1 MLVVRSLKLIFVV
14 ECGVGGSESC
24 IFISPFLSVS
34 LGARPFPLVEGNLHP
49 RALVISSLHLKNSQI
64 KSRPRDLAPYPDLL
78 KSDRQNINNT
88 PSMQQGE
95 EDEQSVT

>member
-1 MLVVRSLKLIFVV
+1 MLILNQVI
-14 ECGVGGSESC
+14 
-24 IFISPFLSVS
+24 ITVS

-88 PSMQQGE
+88 PCIIYKK
-95 EDEQSVT
+95 DQSLQ